1 MSHDLHDV
9 ILQLYM
15 HNEQNGE
22 NKVQWNQHNT
32 HMQTQRGTFHDCLYY
47 RPSEKMPQT
56 LFY

>member
-1 MSHDLHDV
+1 MISMMLF
-9 ILQLYM
+9 YSCTCTM
-15 HNEQNGE
+15 NRTGE

-32 HMQTQRGTFHDCLYY
+32 HMQTQKGTFHDCLYY